1 MPEKD
6 DPCDLLKG
14 TPSYDYC
21 QSDGHEGID
30 PDAPGGGVDG
40 GFGMTDKAADNVQDL
55 AEWLIKKIKS
65 LIAPKDAWAPDEATD
80 AVFAPFLW
88 LGQNLAVAIFTCV
101 VAVCALT
108 AWQGAPRLRQLGH
121 STGWTLVAV
130 AGMASVPG
138 VVAMLNT
145 AVSQGFTAAFSL
157 NESTLFGA
165 LTEDLKEG
173 AEEGN
178 VLGVLIVTAALVV
191 ALGFAALVFMVRNL
205 GILAFVCFSPL
216 VIASLARGGDM
227 SAVQAWAQKLLG
239 LMFAPFALL
248 LVAPFV
254 PLVEDSLVMHG
265 VLLVAADVLMWRMIF
280 HGVPYFGPRLARAAR
295 SAVETRVSNPV
306 VRAAVRAGVP
316 DFYEQE
322 NTPRGPRTV
331 ATPGRALAQDGDVL
345 AAAYGIRTRK
355 RPGRMT
361 TESAIAQINR
371 DGERQAKVMAARRD
385 ARAAHT
391 PTRTPPPRSPSAG
404 SNPSPQASTRS
415 TPQAPARSTP
425 PAPRSGPASGS
436 GPSSGGPTTR

>member
-30 PDAPGGGVDG
+30 PTPDGGGVG
-40 GFGMTDKAADNVQDL
+40 GGAGLTDKASDNVQDL
-55 AEWLIKKIKS
+55 AEWLIEKIKN

-88 LGQNLAVAIFTCV
+88 LGQNLAIAIFTCV

-145 AVSQGFTAAFSL
+145 AVSQGFTAAFSA

-173 AEEGN
+173 AEAGN
-178 VLGVLIVTAALVV
+178 ALGILIVTAALVV

-227 SAVQAWAQKLLG
+227 SAVQAWAQRLLG

-265 VLLVAADVLMWRMIF
+265 VLLVAADILMLRMIF

-295 SAVETRVSNPV
+295 SAVETRVSSPIA
-306 VRAAVRAGVP
+306 RTAVRAGVP

-331 ATPGRALAQDGDVL
+331 PTPGRALAQDGDAL

-361 TESAIAQINR
+361 TESTIAQINR

-391 PTRTPPPRSPSAG
+391 PPRTAAPRTPSTGSSPSA
-404 SNPSPQASTRS
+404 
-415 TPQAPARSTP
+415 PQAPTRSTP

-436 GPSSGGPTTR
+436 GPSSGGPTTP